1 MLWAIYMKLI
11 FLYNLVGGVGIVDG
25 GNNGNGGT
33 GVNEGNGGNGNTG
46 VNGGN
51 GNPGN
56 TVNELGLGMSGTS
69 RLATPITVLSLCTVL
84 MFTLLMLA

>member
-1 MLWAIYMKLI
+1 MKLI
-11 FLYNLVGGVGIVDG
+11 LLYNLVGGTGIVDG

-33 GVNEGNGGNGNTG
+33 DVNGGNGGNGNTG

-51 GNPGN
+51 GGNTGNPGN
-56 TVNELGLGMSGTS
+56 TVNELGLGMSGAS